1 MKIDRSYDITAD
13 EFYDYLEE
21 HLLAD
26 IEKATGRSLKP
37 KDLEPGLR
45 FSKVNE
51 NDKTNSLAPIYIT
64 INDYQR
70 GSIYQATARS
80 GAETAVTTYRTSM
93 EDGKLHVVF
102 TEQMSEFDGKKDQMG
117 KVKRG
122 YYEFTYLAR
131 MSRTLNDMI
140 AGILRK
146 KKDLPEP
153 KAMPGTKSMQH
164 LSRKA
169 QEHLVERAE
178 KKAARKSGR

>member
-45 FSKVNE
+45 FSRT
-51 NDKTNSLAPIYIT
+51 NDADKSLAPIYIT
-64 INDYQR
+64 IDDYQR
-70 GSIYQATARS
+70 GSVYQATARS
-80 GAETAVTTYRTSM
+80 GAEMAVTTYRTSM

-102 TEQMSEFDGKKDQMG
+102 TEYMTEFENKKDQMG

-146 KKDLPEP
+146 KKNLPEP
-153 KAMPGTKSMQH
+153 KPMPGTKSMQH
-164 LSRKA
+164 LSEKA
-169 QEHLVERAE
+169 QERLSERAE
-178 KKAARKSGR
+178 KKAESKNK